1 MTPQE
6 FGELI
11 RTHREARGLSV
22 EELALRFKLS
32 VHTVRSIEQGTLD
45 NMPHAVYAKGFVR
58 AYAQAVGVS
67 PDDLAEGLAMLFP
80 SDDEDSSRAMPG
92 PIGASVAR
100 SSRQTGK
107 LMGVFVSLLLVGLL
121 CGAGWALYTNFD
133 SLKGV
138 VMGSLS
144 AISSPT
150 ESSSSAS
157 TQEPLNSSAAPAADM
172 ASAPHVAPPT
182 PPASTISASSRVPH
196 AALSQEAPSA
206 ASGGPEAATAL
217 PDPAADAVSPDSPAD
232 AATSSAGK
240 QVTLVASDKC
250 WAEVS
255 ADGARAREF
264 TMNRGDRSVLQYKN
278 KLELTLGNTG
288 GVTILHNGAPYPHE
302 GKRNEKRKFTFQ

>member
-11 RTHREARGLSV
+11 RSHREARGLSI

-58 AYAQAVGVS
+58 AYAQAVGVP

-80 SDDEDSSRAMPG
+80 NDDEDSRAMPA

-100 SSRQTGK
+100 GPRHGGK
-107 LMGVFVSLLLVGLL
+107 LMGIFVSLLLVGLL
-121 CGAGWALYTNFD
+121 CGAGWTVYTNFN
-133 SLKGV
+133 SLKEL

-144 AISSPT
+144 AISSPA
-150 ESSSSAS
+150 ESPASVSAPE
-157 TQEPLNSSAAPAADM
+157 QLNLPAPSAADM
-172 ASAPHVAPPT
+172 ASAPHVAPPM
-182 PPASTISASSRVPH
+182 PPASTISASSRASDTPLPQE
-196 AALSQEAPSA
+196 ALSAD
-206 ASGGPEAATAL
+206 SGGPEATA
-217 PDPAADAVSPDSPAD
+217 SPPEPGGGAPSPGSSQAD
-232 AATSSAGK
+232 AATSGK
-240 QVTLVASDKC
+240 QITIVASDKC

-264 TMNRGDRSVLQYKN
+264 TMNRGDRSVLQYKS
-278 KLELTLGNTG
+278 KLELTLGNAG
-288 GVTILHNGAPYPHE
+288 GVTLLHNDKPYPHE